1 MKMVNM
7 WELPG
12 YTVRFQAMPQM
23 DLLSKEGLP
32 LIKAYD
38 EWLRSKGYVR
48 IGRQMILPGTH

>member
-1 MKMVNM
+1 MVNM